1 MRIFQVLLLIFGII
15 IISMAIVQ
23 FYFDMDKVSVMQSF
37 HEHNQYT
44 SNSLLYLINVGYYA
58 RLMHI
63 SANYPSK
70 ILNFDELK
78 SNVSQYA
85 SNLQKTEFWL
95 VNKEVEYDS
104 KINFTFN
111 SSALSWQI
119 NEKSAIFS
127 TSSSLSLSIFDLVT
141 SSSSFDSAI
150 KSSFNFPLN
159 LTSDSTSAKT
169 NSYFR
174 NLFRIRYSSLF
185 ELISLKQQYSEG
197 ISSAYN
203 NKLSH
208 YITYSNVIIGLT
220 CFFIVFFIIAKIRI
234 VYIIL
239 NSIFGI
245 TTLFNWLT
253 PS

>member
-1 MRIFQVLLLIFGII
+1 
-15 IISMAIVQ
+15 MAIVQ

-63 SANYPSK
+63 SANNPSK
-70 ILNFDELK
+70 ILNFEEFK

-85 SNLQKTEFWL
+85 NSLQKAEFWL
-95 VNKEVEYDS
+95 VNKEVEYNN

-141 SSSSFDSAI
+141 SSSSFDSAT
-150 KSSFNFPLN
+150 KNSFNFALN
-159 LTSDSTSAKT
+159 LTSDNSSGKT

-185 ELISLKQQYSEG
+185 ELITLKEQYSNE
-197 ISSAYN
+197 ISSAYQ
-203 NKLSH
+203 NKLSS
-208 YITYSNVIIGLT
+208 YITYGNVIIGLT
-220 CFFIVFFIIAKIRI
+220 CFFILLFLVVKIRI

>member
-1 MRIFQVLLLIFGII
+1 
-15 IISMAIVQ
+15 MAIVQ

-63 SANYPSK
+63 SANNPSK
-70 ILNFDELK
+70 ILNFEEFK

-85 SNLQKTEFWL
+85 NSLQKAEFWL
-95 VNKEVEYDS
+95 VNKEVEYNN

-141 SSSSFDSAI
+141 SSSSFDSAT

-159 LTSDSTSAKT
+159 LTSDNSSAKT

-185 ELISLKQQYSEG
+185 
-197 ISSAYN
+197 
-203 NKLSH
+203 
-208 YITYSNVIIGLT
+208 
-220 CFFIVFFIIAKIRI
+220 
-234 VYIIL
+234 
-239 NSIFGI
+239 
-245 TTLFNWLT
+245 
-253 PS
+253 